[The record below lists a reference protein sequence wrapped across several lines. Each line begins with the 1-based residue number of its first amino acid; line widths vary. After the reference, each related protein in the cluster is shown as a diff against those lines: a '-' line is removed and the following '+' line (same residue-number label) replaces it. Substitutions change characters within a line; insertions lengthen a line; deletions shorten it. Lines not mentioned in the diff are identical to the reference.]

1 MCSRPVM
8 GHQAEVNAGPLR
20 CPLMGEAECCKRDQ
34 SPLLDPLQS
43 RAKRA
48 AAMQHTVVVGPLGQ
62 AAFLAKISCVAL
74 QNVRGP
80 VLSGHMSAR
89 TAALASS

>member
-1 MCSRPVM
+1 MIDGAHLRHKPRKIDALFAGATTPRYRGAFDCSLGQVHR
-8 GHQAEVNAGPLR
+8 
-20 CPLMGEAECCKRDQ
+20 
-34 SPLLDPLQS
+34 
-43 RAKRA
+43 
-48 AAMQHTVVVGPLGQ
+48 AMQHTVVVGPLGQ

>member
-1 MCSRPVM
+1 MD
-8 GHQAEVNAGPLR
+8 GQAVSAGRVATDPLQPEPSAPLR
-20 CPLMGEAECCKRDQ
+20 CSIPW
-34 SPLLDPLQS
+34 
-43 RAKRA
+43 
-48 AAMQHTVVVGPLGQ
+48 VVGPLGQ